1 KDEGTLR
8 AYDFLQDR
16 VDRET
21 VPVLV
26 HDLVLDMKRE
36 GHRMEA
42 DKLREAYGLEDFPM
56 LKVLRDAEKDGL
68 LAVAVSNDFAAA

>member
-1 KDEGTLR
+1 MESCSLFKSLVLKFLNWNT
-8 AYDFLQDR
+8 AVALQDR

-42 DKLREAYGLEDFPM
+42 DKLREAYGLED
-56 LKVLRDAEKDGL
+56 G
-68 LAVAVSNDFAAA
+68 